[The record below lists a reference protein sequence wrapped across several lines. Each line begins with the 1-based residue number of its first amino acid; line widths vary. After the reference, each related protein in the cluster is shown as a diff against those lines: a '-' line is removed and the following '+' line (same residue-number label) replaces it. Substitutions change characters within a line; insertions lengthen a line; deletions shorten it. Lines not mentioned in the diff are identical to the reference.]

1 MNYNKYKR
9 IKAHKE
15 MAKHVP
21 LGTDYRKQIL
31 RQLTNNKMGEQVG

>member
-15 MAKHVP
+15 IAKNVK
-21 LGTDYRKQIL
+21 LGTNDRKLIL
-31 RQLTNNKMGEQVG
+31 RHLTNNKMKK